1 MIPRPEWRV
10 LAYVAIYLGIAAY
23 TLANGLVASQVAYD
37 AGDLSAFAWTAYL
50 PLVLIVILFESAGYA
65 FLIGVLVEAFLGLAW
80 YGGFR
85 WFS

>member
-37 AGDLSAFAWTAYL
+37 AGDLSAFAWTGFFQFLFPLFILEAGFYL
-50 PLVLIVILFESAGYA
+50 LPFVILVE
-65 FLIGVLVEAFLGLAW
+65 IVLFCVW
-80 YGGFR
+80 YWG
-85 WFS
+85 